1 MLDSELRQLYAT
13 TKNIAVV
20 GLSDD
25 PDRPSYQVA
34 KYLKEHGYKII
45 PINPK
50 YSTILNEVCYPDLL
64 AAKTGLAEAGEID
77 IVDIF
82 RRSEDVLPHVAE
94 AIKIGAKVVWMQEG
108 VINEAAAK
116 EAEAKGLMY
125 VMDKCIKKEHQRL
138 VAN

>member
-64 AAKTGLAEAGEID
+64 AAKTCLAEAGEID